1 MLVLWLWGG
10 GWDVNVGAVPLQR
23 PERARVAAAEEEE
36 QEAVEQRERQPE
48 EQEEEEAGPADD
60 EGVGAPLF
68 WRTYIPDWVEHGCSV
83 RSRVGL
89 STDNRYEF
97 D

>member
-1 MLVLWLWGG
+1 MGRKRRRLAG
-10 GWDVNVGAVPLQR
+10 VPLQR

-48 EQEEEEAGPADD
+48 EQEEEEAGPADE

-68 WRTYIPDWVEHGCSV
+68 GVHTYRIGW
-83 RSRVGL
+83 
-89 STDNRYEF
+89 STDDR
-97 D
+97 